1 MLQQSSAFH
10 RSLLNLQTGGLY
22 TITRCVFHELIVGF
36 FAVCF
41 LCAICCHFSLSSAVL
56 TYFVLVCAREK
67 KMSRTSA
74 LKVLDHAMI
83 GPEGVDNCQKFVDIL
98 GLGRIFP
105 LFIKTPKA
113 HKKAG
118 PNKRELE
125 GEYCVVL
132 HCLVYEKV
140 EYFFIVPVIISGN
153 LSNKMF
159 CGIVCGIVEHV

>member
-1 MLQQSSAFH
+1 ML
-10 RSLLNLQTGGLY
+10 
-22 TITRCVFHELIVGF
+22 
-36 FAVCF
+36 
-41 LCAICCHFSLSSAVL
+41 ICD
-56 TYFVLVCAREK
+56 REK

-83 GPEGVDNCQKFVDIL
+83 GPEGTDNCQKFVDIL

-125 GEYCVVL
+125 GA
-132 HCLVYEKV
+132 
-140 EYFFIVPVIISGN
+140 
-153 LSNKMF
+153 F
-159 CGIVCGIVEHV
+159 CAALYARYLRKSCIFSSVS

>member
-1 MLQQSSAFH
+1 ML
-10 RSLLNLQTGGLY
+10 
-22 TITRCVFHELIVGF
+22 TRLDHWPV
-36 FAVCF
+36 A
-41 LCAICCHFSLSSAVL
+41 FSLKSWLIMSKQIEVGVHKFEVWTVRQFTVL
-56 TYFVLVCAREK
+56 SVLCCVITYLNVWWFVNREK

-83 GPEGVDNCQKFVDIL
+83 GPEGGDNCQKFVDIL

-125 GEYCVVL
+125 GDYCIVL
-132 HCLVYEKV
+132 WLFHSAL
-140 EYFFIVPVIISGN
+140 FFFCWFVTHLTWCEAYSIYA
-153 LSNKMF
+153 KMML
-159 CGIVCGIVEHV
+159 ILHRP

>member
-1 MLQQSSAFH
+1 
-10 RSLLNLQTGGLY
+10 
-22 TITRCVFHELIVGF
+22 
-36 FAVCF
+36 
-41 LCAICCHFSLSSAVL
+41 
-56 TYFVLVCAREK
+56 
-67 KMSRTSA
+67 MSRTSS

-125 GEYCVVL
+125 GNGA
-132 HCLVYEKV
+132 VYLARNV
-140 EYFFIVPVIISGN
+140 GSVATIAAVHFLAG
-153 LSNKMF
+153 
-159 CGIVCGIVEHV
+159 

>member
-1 MLQQSSAFH
+1 MGPFNPLTVSFWPSRGYRAKFDCFESDGAEDGC
-10 RSLLNLQTGGLY
+10 RQTHADRCFSVGR
-22 TITRCVFHELIVGF
+22 RCVFNF
-36 FAVCF
+36 FC
-41 LCAICCHFSLSSAVL
+41 ILSW
-56 TYFVLVCAREK
+56 FVNREK
-67 KMSRTSA
+67 KMSRTSS

-125 GEYCVVL
+125 G
-132 HCLVYEKV
+132 
-140 EYFFIVPVIISGN
+140 N
-153 LSNKMF
+153 
-159 CGIVCGIVEHV
+159 

>member
-1 MLQQSSAFH
+1 
-10 RSLLNLQTGGLY
+10 
-22 TITRCVFHELIVGF
+22 
-36 FAVCF
+36 
-41 LCAICCHFSLSSAVL
+41 
-56 TYFVLVCAREK
+56 
-67 KMSRTSA
+67 MSRTSA

-83 GPEGVDNCQKFVDIL
+83 GPEGTDNCQKFVDIL

-125 GEYCVVL
+125 GEDCVALYYCL
-132 HCLVYEKV
+132 ISEKV
-140 EYFFIVPVIISGN
+140 ERFFIVYVSGN

-159 CGIVCGIVEHV
+159 DDRTCLLYTSPSPRDGLLSRMPSSA